1 MYTYE
6 LLLEYLGLAVQNG
19 ISVSSFR
26 AQKSQ
31 RWTLHRDMPIPSV
44 AQLYYALKRFTEL
57 LKLDEMPEAQR
68 CPHCQD
74 EPDIILCD
82 GTQATIRANQVR
94 GNDCDRHVSAVTM
107 SVHSTVEY
115 VNRSS
120 ASCSYSFVQFSLM
133 PIRDAKVRE
142 QLNRALEIKCA
153 DTDLLAHFS
162 APAREQSTYPVAEQI
177 ADYLLQYLQTWPNSA
192 DLLMFMRALAAGN
205 TLYTALIS
213 DRAARVLLEHLN
225 LEHDNV
231 TPVTKDELEI
241 LHSGA
246 QLLCPLLLRLA
257 LTFDRK
263 LAVCIHFIAT
273 KARECFARSNPAL
286 RGNLK
291 PAVSSHMRFPT
302 LCFQRELREYTKV
315 HY

>member
-1 MYTYE
+1 MKVRSFLLPVILRDFYTLWLVAFYRCPCGAVVPFDGQHYALLVPDAGKFMYTYE

-213 DRAARVLLEHLN
+213 DRAARAIG
-225 LEHDNV
+225 
-231 TPVTKDELEI
+231 TSQP
-241 LHSGA
+241 GA
-246 QLLCPLLLRLA
+246 RQCNACDQRRA
-257 LTFDRK
+257 GNT
-263 LAVCIHFIAT
+263 
-273 KARECFARSNPAL
+273 AL
-286 RGNLK
+286 RGTV
-291 PAVSSHMRFPT
+291 AVSATSAS
-302 LCFQRELREYTKV
+302 CSDV
-315 HY
+315 